1 MSAVVARPTRAAKR
15 YPLGRVPLVSSNQSA
30 EQSDDDARD
39 RAFARLWE
47 HLENSLDDLKASA
60 RIFDAGR
67 EAEARRMA
75 VTLRMLV
82 EDRGKQRSIL
92 GQLDTKYKLA
102 YFDSAEDINPENLLP
117 TLGLVILRAS
127 QEGSEYAAPL
137 DDLPPFRVH
146 NRVKFKTWWNR
157 PVLKDSKGERWSRSD
172 YVHALADQEGGA
184 HVDPVPQPR
193 YEALARD
200 NSLGWTFSSANA
212 SVEPV
217 RGNAVAVSVRQITHE
232 LLKTCAAPAYVYT
245 GARGS

>member
-1 MSAVVARPTRAAKR
+1 MNS
-15 YPLGRVPLVSSNQSA
+15 YESA
-30 EQSDDDARD
+30 EKSDDEARR

-60 RIFDAGR
+60 KVFDAGR

-75 VTLRMLV
+75 VTIRMIV

-92 GQLDTKYKLA
+92 GQLNTKYKLA
-102 YFDSAEDINPENLLP
+102 YCDSAEEINPENLLP
-117 TLGLVILRAS
+117 TLGLVILRAT

-146 NRVKFKTWWNR
+146 KRVKFKSWWNR
-157 PVLKDSKGERWSRSD
+157 SVLKDSKGEKWSRSD

-200 NSLGWTFSSANA
+200 NSLGWTFSSAGA
-212 SVEPV
+212 AEEPV

-232 LLKTCAAPAYVYT
+232 LLKTCAAPAYVYP
-245 GARGS
+245 RGRGT